1 MNEISQVL
9 LAVEKG
15 DAASAEKLLP
25 LVYEELR
32 KLAVAQMANEAP
44 GQTLQPTAL
53 VHEAFV
59 RLVTHDREQVWD
71 SRGHFFAAAAEC
83 MRRILVDRARRK
95 LRPKHAGDRKR
106 VDLEEVCLVDE
117 SNSLQLIALSE
128 ALDQL
133 EQEDRRKAE
142 LVKLRYFVGM
152 SEEEAANALGI
163 SRATASRYWTYAK
176 SWLHCALV
184 DAADS
189 KSEHK

>member
-1 MNEISQVL
+1 
-9 LAVEKG
+9 
-15 DAASAEKLLP
+15 
-25 LVYEELR
+25 
-32 KLAVAQMANEAP
+32 
-44 GQTLQPTAL
+44 
-53 VHEAFV
+53 
-59 RLVTHDREQVWD
+59 
-71 SRGHFFAAAAEC
+71 
-83 MRRILVDRARRK
+83 
-95 LRPKHAGDRKR
+95 
-106 VDLEEVCLVDE
+106 LEEVCLVDE